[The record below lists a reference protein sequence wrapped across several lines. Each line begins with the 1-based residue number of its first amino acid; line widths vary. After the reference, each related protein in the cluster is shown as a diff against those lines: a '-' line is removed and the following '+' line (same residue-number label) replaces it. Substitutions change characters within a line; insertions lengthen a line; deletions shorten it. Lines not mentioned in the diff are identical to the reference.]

1 MFYSAA
7 GISNS
12 RGKLLSLQKGYHTK
26 QISAAKVKKSK
37 KFDLFLC
44 QCLQMLLKHVYF
56 FFSVFLAPQFDKGHI
71 YHYNYQVIVE
81 TSKYGFQP
89 KAAIKIVCEVLVSA
103 PSADTIT
110 MKVKL
115 IECFSISSQYK

>member
-26 QISAAKVKKSK
+26 PISAAKVKKSK

-44 QCLQMLLKHVYF
+44 QCLEMLLKHVYF
-56 FFSVFLAPQFDKGHI
+56 FLCFFS
-71 YHYNYQVIVE
+71 
-81 TSKYGFQP
+81 SK
-89 KAAIKIVCEVLVSA
+89 I
-103 PSADTIT
+103 
-110 MKVKL
+110 
-115 IECFSISSQYK
+115 